1 MKLGSSL
8 NAFGTELRLSPSY
21 SKFGSSTSKGKK
33 TLKGVE
39 RKTRNSLVKVKIPF

>member
-8 NAFGTELRLSPSY
+8 NAFGTELNLSASY

-33 TLKGVE
+33 TLKGFVGKGQNTILG
-39 RKTRNSLVKVKIPF
+39 RLQR